1 MKKRKVT
8 VMGFSAAVFDLDG
21 TLLDTLDDITDAVN
35 YTLRHFGKPEVTRDQ
50 VRRYTGY
57 GAAFLIKSAS
67 KAEGAELEKMLPF
80 YCGYYYD
87 HVNVKTAPYPG
98 TVELITN
105 LSACGVK
112 CSVVSNKPDA
122 AVKSLM
128 SIHFPDVFDFIAGGR
143 PDLKLKPEPD
153 GILMAVNASGRSMDE
168 AVFIGDSESDIK
180 AAGNA
185 GIPVISVLWGFR
197 KKEDLE
203 DLSPDY
209 FAANVKELERIILGK
224 A

>member
-1 MKKRKVT
+1 
-8 VMGFSAAVFDLDG
+8 MGFSAAVFDLDG

-35 YTLRHFGKPEVTRDQ
+35 FTLRYFGKPEVTRDQ

-57 GAAFLIKSAS
+57 GAAFLIRSAS
-67 KAEGAELEKMLPF
+67 KAEDSELEKMLPF
-80 YCGYYYD
+80 YCNYYYD
-87 HVNVKTAPYPG
+87 HVNIKTAPYPG
-98 TVELITN
+98 TVELISN
-105 LSACGVK
+105 LSSNGVK

-153 GILMAVNASGRSMDE
+153 GIIMAVKTSGCSIDE
-168 AVFIGDSESDIK
+168 AVFVGDSESDIK

-185 GIPVISVLWGFR
+185 GLPVISVLWGFR
-197 KKEDLE
+197 KREDLE
-203 DLSPDY
+203 GLSPNY
-209 FAANVKELERIILGK
+209 FASDVKELEKIILGR

>member
-1 MKKRKVT
+1 
-8 VMGFSAAVFDLDG
+8 MGFSAAVFDLDG

-35 YTLRHFGKPEVTRDQ
+35 FTLRYFGKPEVTRDQ

-57 GAAFLIKSAS
+57 GAAFLIRSAS
-67 KAEGAELEKMLPF
+67 KAEDAELEKMLPF
-80 YCGYYYD
+80 YCNYYYD
-87 HVNVKTAPYPG
+87 HVNIKTAPYPG
-98 TVELITN
+98 TVELISN
-105 LSACGVK
+105 LSSNGVK

-143 PDLKLKPEPD
+143 SDLKLKPEPD
-153 GILMAVNASGRSMDE
+153 GIIMAVKTSGCSIDE
-168 AVFIGDSESDIK
+168 AVFVGDSESDIK

-185 GIPVISVLWGFR
+185 GLPVISVLWGFR
-197 KKEDLE
+197 KREDLE
-203 DLSPDY
+203 GLSPNY
-209 FAANVKELERIILGK
+209 FASDVKELEKIILGR